1 MTANKL
7 IANDCVLVLVDYQE
21 KMIPAIHDGE
31 KVARHGWVLARAAH
45 TLGVPVIGTAQNPK
59 SLGENLE
66 QIRSHCHLTLAKT
79 HFDACSDGL
88 VQTLHDIKPDC
99 RNVVIAGCE
108 SHVCMM
114 QTALGLL
121 GAGKRAWVVSN
132 ASGSRRPLDHA
143 TAMTRLEQA
152 GAIIVTY
159 EMVLFEWLEDCK
171 HPHFKEVLQLVK
183 DAF

>member
-1 MTANKL
+1 MIANKL

-21 KMIPAIHDGE
+21 KMMPAIHDGE
-31 KVARHGWVLARAAH
+31 TVARHGWVLARAAH
-45 TLGVPVIGTAQNPK
+45 TLDVPVIGTAQNPK
-59 SLGENLE
+59 SLGGNLE
-66 QIRSHCHLTLAKT
+66 QIRSQCHRTLAKT
-79 HFDACSDGL
+79 HFDACLDGL

-114 QTALGLL
+114 QTAFGLL
-121 GAGKRAWVVSN
+121 GAGKRVWVVSN
-132 ASGSRRPLDHA
+132 ASGSRRHLDHD
-143 TAMTRLEQA
+143 TAMARLAQA

-159 EMVLFEWLEDCK
+159 EMVLFEWVEDCK